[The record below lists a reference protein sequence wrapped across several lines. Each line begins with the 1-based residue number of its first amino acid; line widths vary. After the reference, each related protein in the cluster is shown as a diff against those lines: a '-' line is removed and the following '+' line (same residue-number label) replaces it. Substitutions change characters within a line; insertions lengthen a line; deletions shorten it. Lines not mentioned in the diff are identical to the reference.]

1 MTEERKCY
9 DLITCSCTLHYR
21 PHRNKKDMQELKNS
35 LDKMTQD
42 GAKNDDVILGGDF
55 NCPDIN
61 WDNNTV
67 GLTANDPDV
76 QLAVID
82 ITASKSNLL
91 TQVHDQPTCG
101 SNILGVIF
109 TSNTSLLKSSS
120 SIPGISDHNMV
131 VADFDIKPHTSKQKP
146 RKCYKFQ
153 KANWDKLKTDLE
165 ITAKTI
171 QKQYNDNQS
180 ADDMWTYFKNSLQ
193 NSMDR
198 HIPSASTKKHSRL
211 PWINRPLLRLPRQKK
226 RQYQKARTTQDLT
239 KYRSIQ
245 KRCKREIRRA
255 EWRHINSTIQ
265 EGLDNN
271 NTKPFWNFVKVCL
284 LVGCLTSQQQASV
297 SQGRIC

>member
-1 MTEERKCY
+1 M
-9 DLITCSCTLHYR
+9 L
-21 PHRNKKDMQELKNS
+21 HRNKKDTQELKKS
-35 LDKMTQD
+35 LDKLTQD
-42 GAKNDDVILGGDF
+42 GAKTVDVILGGDF

-61 WDNNTV
+61 WENNSV
-67 GLTANDPDV
+67 SPSANDHEI
-76 QLAVID
+76 QQAVID
-82 ITASKSNLL
+82 ITTSNLL
-91 TQVHDQPTCG
+91 TQIHDQPTRG
-101 SNILGVIF
+101 PNILDIIF
-109 TSNTSLLKSSS
+109 TSNASLVKSSS
-120 SIPGISDHNMV
+120 SIPGISDHYMV
-131 VADFDIKPHTSKQKP
+131 VADFDIKPHTTKQKP
-146 RKCYKFQ
+146 RKYYQFH
-153 KANWDKLKTDLE
+153 KANWDKLKTDLD

-211 PWINRPLLRLPRQKK
+211 PWINRPLLRLLRQKK
-226 RQYQKARTTQDLT
+226 RQYQKARTTQDWT

-271 NTKPFWNFVKVCL
+271 NTKP
-284 LVGCLTSQQQASV
+284 S
-297 SQGRIC
+297 